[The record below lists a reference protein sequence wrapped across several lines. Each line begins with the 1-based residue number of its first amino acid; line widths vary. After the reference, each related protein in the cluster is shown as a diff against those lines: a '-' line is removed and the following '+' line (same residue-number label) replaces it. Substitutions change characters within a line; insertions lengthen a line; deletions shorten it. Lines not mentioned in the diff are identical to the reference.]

1 MPVQQVTPVTCP
13 NCRTRFNSP
22 VEPIINGQD
31 PALKGAFLQGYLN
44 VIRCPQCGFT
54 GMASNPVLYYDLE
67 KELAFVLV
75 PGESGLLGE
84 AQEKIIGDLT
94 NKLINSLP
102 NEQRKFYLFNPKTFL
117 TLESMVKAILEADGI
132 TEEML
137 QAQEARM
144 KLVEAFLN
152 TKSEEE
158 LKLKVK
164 ENDSLLDREFFE
176 TLTAYMQ
183 NAQLSGDQ
191 AQAQTF
197 LGLRTLVSRWST
209 NGRELVAEIDRELGI
224 VVMKS
229 QEELLDKL
237 QQARSEEEFQSLVVA
252 GQSFL
257 DYGFFQQLTAKID
270 EATKQGN
277 QAEANRLRALRTR
290 ILDTKSQLEAE
301 NKAALEAAGKLLE
314 QLLQSRQPDK
324 ILDENLDKLDD
335 AFFFILQANMREA
348 QRQGYQDAARA
359 LEMIGAIALSKLQ
372 EQNDEPA
379 SDQPSADEP
388 EQAAEAKPNK
398 PTIHIAKR

>member
-13 NCRTRFNSP
+13 NCRTRFNAP
-22 VEPIINGQD
+22 IEPIINGQD
-31 PALKGAFLQGYLN
+31 PALKSTFLQGYLN

-54 GMASNPVLYYDLE
+54 GMTGVPVLYYDLE
-67 KELAFVLV
+67 RELAFVLV

-84 AQEKIIGDLT
+84 AQEKVIGDLT

-102 NEQRKFYLFNPKTFL
+102 TEQRKFYLFNPKTFL
-117 TLESMVKAILEADGI
+117 SFESMVKAILEADGI
-132 TEEML
+132 TEEMM

-144 KLVEAFLN
+144 KLIESFISTQSEA
-152 TKSEEE
+152 E
-158 LKLKVK
+158 LKQKVQ

-229 QEELLDKL
+229 QEELLEKL
-237 QQARSEEEFQSLVVA
+237 QLARTDQEFQSLVVA
-252 GQSFL
+252 GQPFL

-270 EATKQGN
+270 EATEQGDQT
-277 QAEANRLRALRTR
+277 QADSLRNIRSRILETKAQVEAN
-290 ILDTKSQLEAE
+290 

-324 ILDENLDKLDD
+324 LLDENLDKLDD
-335 AFFFILQANMREA
+335 AFFFLLQANIQEA
-348 QRQGYQDAARA
+348 QKQGYNEAAQA
-359 LEMIGAIALSKLQ
+359 MEMIGAIALTKLQ
-372 EQNDEPA
+372 ERYGEELPEA
-379 SDQPSADEP
+379 PEDEP
-388 EQAAEAKPNK
+388 EPPSEPEK
-398 PTIHIAKR
+398 PTIHIARR